1 MIRAL
6 LWDLD
11 NTLLDFS
18 AAEHTA
24 LQATFADFGLGPCS
38 EERVARFSAL
48 NIGWWHRLER
58 GEITKAELLPGRFL
72 DFFQTENIPFT
83 DGVGFNDAYQDHLG
97 DTIVFL
103 DDSYHLVQDLKGQV
117 KQYAVTNGTRRAQV
131 RKLAKSGLGDLLD
144 GVFISEEV
152 GAEKP
157 SEDFFRPVLQAIGPY
172 EKAELLLI
180 GDSLTSDME
189 GGHRAG
195 IPNCWYNP
203 KGLPKPSHLSIRYDI
218 RHLDQVRQI
227 LQGESV
233 RIF

>member
-1 MIRAL
+1 MIRVL

-18 AAEHTA
+18 AAERAA
-24 LQATFADFGLGPCS
+24 LQATFADFGLGACS

-72 DFFQTENIPFT
+72 AFFQREGIPFS
-83 DGVGFNDAYQDHLG
+83 DGEAFNGAYQDHLG

-103 DDSYHLVQDLKGQV
+103 DDSYRLVQELKGQV
-117 KQYAVTNGTRRAQV
+117 KQYVVTNGTRRAQV

-144 GVFISEEV
+144 GIFISEEL

-172 EKAELLLI
+172 AKEELLLI

-195 IPNCWYNP
+195 IPSCWYNP
-203 KGLPKPSHLSIRYDI
+203 KGLPKPSHRSIRYDI
-218 RHLDQVRQI
+218 RHLDEVRQI
-227 LQGESV
+227 LQGRPV
-233 RIF
+233 QTG